1 MEIQL
6 KLYGSSKQLS
16 DNEVL
21 QLELPEN
28 SNIQNL
34 RDCLNKLVSEKK
46 LKSNLGDLSKTAAFF
61 SEENEVVNDKYRLK
75 NKELISVIP
84 PIRGG

>member
-75 NKELISVIP
+75 NKVELIDWNTK
-84 PIRGG
+84 